1 MSFANSYDLTLF
13 ITGRDFVTAGQAA
26 SNIKRTLETLNLP
39 PKLVRR
45 ATICAYEAEMN
56 IIIHAYGGRMGLRV
70 TEDAIRIVA
79 QDEGPGIRDLDQAM
93 EEGYSTASEEIREM
107 GFGAGMGL
115 PNMKRCAD
123 ELVINTNGNEG
134 TRVEI
139 TIYLLT
145 SEG

>member
-70 TEDAIRIVA
+70 TEDAIRI
-79 QDEGPGIRDLDQAM
+79 GPRMKGRVRDLDQAM
-93 EEGYSTASEEIREM
+93 EEGHSTAWKKFGN
-107 GFGAGMGL
+107 GFWRRHG
-115 PNMKRCAD
+115 
-123 ELVINTNGNEG
+123 
-134 TRVEI
+134 
-139 TIYLLT
+139 
-145 SEG
+145 SS

>member
-1 MSFANSYDLTLF
+1 MAFTDSYDLTLA
-13 ITGRDFVTAGQAA
+13 ITGRDFAAAGEA
-26 SNIKRTLETLNLP
+26 SSQIKRTLEALNVP

-45 ATICAYEAEMN
+45 ASICAYEAEMN
-56 IIIHAYGGRMGLRV
+56 IIIHAFSGQMGLRV
-70 TEDAIRIVA
+70 TTDMVRIVA
-79 QDEGPGIRDLDQAM
+79 QDEGPGITDLDRAM
-93 EEGYSTASEEIREM
+93 EEGFSTASDEIREM

-123 ELVINTNGNEG
+123 ELTIDTKITEG

-139 TIYLLT
+139 TIYLPT

>member
-1 MSFANSYDLTLF
+1 MIIANSYDVTLSVA
-13 ITGRDFVTAGQAA
+13 GHDFVTAGEAA
-26 SNIKRTLETLNLP
+26 SQIKRTLETLNLP

-45 ATICAYEAEMN
+45 ASICAYEAEMN
-56 IIIHAYGGRMGLRV
+56 IIIHACRGQMGLRV
-70 TEDAIRIVA
+70 TEDKVAIVA
-79 QDEGPGIRDLDQAM
+79 HDEGPGIANLDRAM

-115 PNMKRCAD
+115 PNMKKCAD
-123 ELVINTNGNEG
+123 KLSIKTKVNEG

-139 TIYLLT
+139 IIYLPT

>member
-1 MSFANSYDLTLF
+1 MVRLNWLKADLHVHTVLSPCLLY
-13 ITGRDFVTAGQAA
+13 T
-26 SNIKRTLETLNLP
+26 S
-39 PKLVRR
+39 
-45 ATICAYEAEMN
+45 
-56 IIIHAYGGRMGLRV
+56 
-70 TEDAIRIVA
+70 
-79 QDEGPGIRDLDQAM
+79 AM

-123 ELVINTNGNEG
+123 ELVINTNANEG